1 VKRSL
6 VAATAIASMLVA
18 LLATGLTAGAQDGAG
33 DKLNVYTGT
42 VPAGDVG
49 AIADAGVDRH
59 ELEVNP
65 VRGSRGDKLRVR
77 VEAILSG
84 SQAAELRR
92 DGVDLALKRID
103 GQSVA
108 RRATLQAAAGDGVFR
123 RYAGSGGLKEEFE
136 QAADDNRK
144 ITKLVSIGQTINGQD
159 IVALKVSEDADRSRD
174 GKKPAV
180 LYLGAQHAREWIT
193 PEMIRRLMHHVLDG
207 YAAGN
212 KTMRELL
219 DENELWFVPVANPD
233 GYDFSFEPG
242 QRLWRKNLR
251 DNNGNG
257 TITPG
262 DGVDLNR
269 NYAYKWG
276 YDNEGSSPAPGSETF
291 RGGSPNSEPETQAL
305 DGFAKRIGF
314 EFLVNYHSAAEL
326 LLYGTGWQVAT
337 PTPDHVIYEAMAG
350 DDQNP
355 AIPGYDPDISAELY
369 TTNGDTDSHMTERY
383 GTLGFTPEM
392 STCEAASSV
401 DPNDEWRPEDCGS
414 GFEFPDDEGLVQAEF
429 QKNIPFALAV
439 AKSADDPDDPVS
451 VVGREAEDFRVDK
464 FEVSRGDR
472 QTVAVWAK
480 RALDDVRLR
489 YRINGGRTQ
498 TERVSEWDD
507 GERYGDENDEYYTE
521 LRGVVR
527 GADPGDDVTVWF
539 TGEEDR
545 RGGDDDDDGDDRR
558 GRDDDDDDDRDR
570 DVESERFTYAV
581 ESDTGA
587 DVLVLVNEDYK
598 GFDPLPEPTDG
609 PKYVDQHVAAIEAAG
624 YDADVWDLD
633 ADGVPHDLGVLSH
646 YDAVVWYLGDN
657 RVTRDEEDLVT
668 ESVFGDFP
676 EMGVAERQQYLTMAV
691 RDYLND
697 GGKLIHAGE
706 TTQHQGLPGFT
717 DVIGGL
723 YYAANGDDTSDC
735 FISSNAGFFDDCLIL
750 ADDFRQYW
758 LGAFARTS
766 VGGVT
771 SVEGVADP
779 IDGFQGTLGGPALE
793 DNPVD
798 EAGVFTPTS
807 EVLPPGQF
815 PQFASQGAAD
825 FPHPPVEGSRYAAAR
840 HADDSYMRLTR
851 NTLDLTGATSG
862 QLQFQLN
869 LSSEQGYDHLIVE
882 ARTAGGNDWTTLAT
896 APGSG
901 VASSTTPP
909 SDCQPNGFLLNLH
922 PFLRRYLG
930 GPGCTGP
937 GTTGTW
943 NSITGSTGGWKNVAY
958 DLTPF
963 LGKQVEL
970 SISYVTDPVTGG
982 VGAFVDDTR
991 VVLNGQESSADGFE
1005 GATSEWRPVAPP
1017 AGSPAASARW
1027 VIGGKVDV
1035 FGGTSTEDT
1044 LLLGFGL
1051 EQLETDDQRVDILE
1065 RALGG
1070 LID

>member
-1 VKRSL
+1 
-6 VAATAIASMLVA
+6 MLVA
-18 LLATGLTAGAQDGAG
+18 LLATGLSAGAQDGAG
-33 DKLNVYTGT
+33 DKLDVYTGT
-42 VPAGDVG
+42 VPAGDVDQ
-49 AIADAGVDRH
+49 IAELGVDRH
-59 ELEVNP
+59 ELEVTP
-65 VRGSRGDKLRVR
+65 ARSAKAGRVE

-84 SQAAELRR
+84 AQAAELRR
-92 DGVDLALKRID
+92 EGVDLALKRVD

-123 RYAGSGGLKEEFE
+123 RYAGAGGLKEEFE
-136 QAADDNRK
+136 QAAEANRG
-144 ITKLVSIGQTINGQD
+144 ITKLVSVGETINGQD
-159 IVALKVSEDADRSRD
+159 IIALKVSEDADRTRD

-212 KTMRELL
+212 KTMRDLL

-242 QRLWRKNLR
+242 RRLWRKNLH
-251 DNNGNG
+251 DNNGDG

-269 NYAYKWG
+269 NFAFKWG
-276 YDNEGSSPAPGSETF
+276 YDNEGSSPAFGSETY
-291 RGGSPNSEPETQAL
+291 RGPGPNSEPETQAL
-305 DGFAKRIGF
+305 DAFSKRIGF

-350 DDQNP
+350 DDQTP

-392 STCEAASSV
+392 STCEAASGV

-414 GFEFPDDEGLVQAEF
+414 GFEFPDDEGLVQGEF
-429 QKNIPFALAV
+429 EKNIPFAMAV

-451 VVGREAEDFRVDK
+451 VVGREAEDFRVDT
-464 FEVSRGDR
+464 FDVSRGDP

-489 YRINGGRTQ
+489 YRIDGGRTQ
-498 TERVSEWDD
+498 TARVSEWDD
-507 GERYGDENDEYYTE
+507 GERYGDENDEYYAE

-545 RGGDDDDDGDDRR
+545 RGGN
-558 GRDDDDDDDRDR
+558 DDDDDDRDR
-570 DVESERFTYAV
+570 DVESKRFTYTV
-581 ESDTGA
+581 ESDHGA

-598 GFDPLPEPTDG
+598 GVDPLGAPTDG
-609 PKYVDQHVAAIEAAG
+609 PKYVDEHVAAIEAAG
-624 YDADVWDLD
+624 YDAEVWDLD

-657 RVTRDEEDLVT
+657 RVTRDPEDVVT
-668 ESVFGDFP
+668 ESVFGPFP

-706 TTQHQGLPGFT
+706 TVQHQGLAGFS

-735 FISSNAGFFDDCLIL
+735 FITSSEGFFDDCLIL

-766 VGGVT
+766 TGGV
-771 SVEGVADP
+771 SDVAGIADP
-779 IDGFQGTLGGPALE
+779 ITGFQGRIAGVPS
-793 DNPVD
+793 NPVD

-807 EVLPPGQF
+807 DVLPPAQF
-815 PQFASQGAAD
+815 PQFASEGSVDYA
-825 FPHPPVEGSRYAAAR
+825 FPPVEGDRYAAAL

-851 NTLDLTGATSG
+851 TTLDLSEAESA
-862 QLQFQLN
+862 QLQFQML
-869 LSSEQGYDHLIVE
+869 LSSEQGYDHVIVE
-882 ARTAGGNDWTTLAT
+882 ARTPGQDDDWTTLPT
-896 APGSG
+896 AAGSG
-901 VASSTTPP
+901 LASSTTPP
-909 SDCQPNGFLLNLH
+909 SECQPNGFLLNLH
-922 PFLRRYLG
+922 PFLRHYLG
-930 GPGCTGP
+930 GAGCTQP
-937 GTTGTW
+937 GTTGEW
-943 NSITGSTGGWKNVAY
+943 NSFTGSTDGWQDVAF
-958 DLTPF
+958 DLSDY
-963 LGKQVEL
+963 LGQEVEL

-991 VVLNGQESSADGFE
+991 VVVDGVQSADGFE
-1005 GATSEWRPVAPP
+1005 GTTSEWAPAAPP
-1017 AGSPAASARW
+1017 AGSEDSPGEW
-1027 VIGGKVDV
+1027 QVGGKVDV
-1035 FGGTSTEDT
+1035 IGGTSTEDT

-1051 EQLETDDQRVDILE
+1051 EQLETPAQRADILE

-1070 LID
+1070 LLD

>member
-1 VKRSL
+1 VRRFWVTFL
-6 VAATAIASMLVA
+6 VITSMLVA
-18 LLATGLTAGAQDGAG
+18 LLSTGFTAGAQDSAS
-33 DKLNVYTGT
+33 DKLDVYTGT
-42 VPAGDVG
+42 VPAGDV
-49 AIADAGVDRH
+49 AEIVDLGVDRH
-59 ELEVNP
+59 ELEVTRP
-65 VRGSRGDKLRVR
+65 SSAKDGRVKI
-77 VEAILSG
+77 EAILSG
-84 SQAAELRR
+84 AQVAELRR
-92 DGVDLALKRID
+92 DGVELALKRVD

-123 RYAGSGGLKEEFE
+123 RYSGAGGLREEFE
-136 QAADDNRK
+136 QAADDNRR
-144 ITKLVSIGQTINGQD
+144 ITKLVSIGETINGED
-159 IVALKVSEDADRSRD
+159 IIALKVSENADRSRD

-193 PEMIRRLMHHVLDG
+193 PEMIRRLMHHYLDG

-212 KTMRELL
+212 KTIRDLL

-242 QRLWRKNLR
+242 QRLWRKNLH
-251 DNNGNG
+251 DNNGDGN
-257 TITPG
+257 ITPG

-269 NYAYKWG
+269 NFAFKWG
-276 YDNEGSSPAPGSETF
+276 YDNEGSSPAPGSETY
-291 RGGSPNSEPETQAL
+291 RGTAGNSEPETQAL
-305 DGFAKRIGF
+305 DRFARRVGF
-314 EFLVNYHSAAEL
+314 EFFVNYHSAAEL

-350 DDQNP
+350 DDANP
-355 AIPGYDPDISAELY
+355 AIEGYDPDVSAELY
-369 TTNGDTDSHMTERY
+369 TTNGDTDTHMTENY

-392 STCEAASSV
+392 STCEAASNSV
-401 DPNDEWRPEDCGS
+401 PDDEWVAAECGS

-429 QKNIPFALAV
+429 EKNIPFALSV
-439 AKSADDPDDPVS
+439 AKSAEDPDDPVS
-451 VVGREAEDFRVDK
+451 AVGREAEDFRVDK
-464 FEVSRGDR
+464 FNVSRGDR
-472 QTVAVWAK
+472 QPVAVWAK
-480 RALDDVRLR
+480 RALDDVELK
-489 YRINGGRTQ
+489 YRINGGRTR
-498 TERVSEWDD
+498 TARVSEWEG
-507 GERYGDENDEYYTE
+507 GERYGDENDEYYAE

-527 GADPGDDVTVWF
+527 GADPGDNVTVWF

-545 RGGDDDDDGDDRR
+545 RGG
-558 GRDDDDDDDRDR
+558 RDR
-570 DVESERFTYAV
+570 DVESERFTYTV

-598 GFDPLPEPTDG
+598 GIDPLPQPTDG

-633 ADGVPHDLGVLSH
+633 ADGVPHDLSVLSH

-657 RVTRDEEDLVT
+657 RVTRDPHDLLT
-668 ESVFGDFP
+668 ETWLGVNLP

-706 TTQHQGLPGFT
+706 TVQHQGLPGFS

-723 YYAANGDDTSDC
+723 YYAANGDDTSNC
-735 FISSNAGFFDDCLIL
+735 FITSNEGFFDDCLIL

-766 VGGVT
+766 VGGVE

-779 IDGFQGTLGGPALE
+779 IDGFQGNLGGPALE

-807 EVLPPGQF
+807 EVLPPAQF

-825 FPHPPVEGSRYAAAR
+825 FPHPPVEGTRYAAAR
-840 HADDSYMRLTR
+840 HADESYMRLTR
-851 NTLDLTGATSG
+851 TTLDLSQAQSA
-862 QLQFQLN
+862 QLRFQML
-869 LSSEQGYDHLIVE
+869 LSSEAGFDHLIVE
-882 ARTAGGNDWTTLAT
+882 ARTPGADDWTTLPT
-896 APGSG
+896 APGSD
-901 VASSTTPP
+901 VSTSTAPP
-909 SDCQPNGFLLNLH
+909 AQCQPGGFLLDLH
-922 PFLRRYLG
+922 QFLGHYFS
-930 GPGCTGP
+930 GPGCSQP
-937 GTTGTW
+937 GTSGVW
-943 NSITGSTGGWKNVAY
+943 NSFTGATDGWQEVAF
-958 DLTPF
+958 DLSGY
-963 LGKQVEL
+963 LGEQVEL
-970 SISYVTDPVTGG
+970 SISYVTDDVTGG
-982 VGAFVDDTR
+982 VGAFVDDTS
-991 VVLNGQESSADGFE
+991 VVVDDVESADGFE
-1005 GATSEWRPVAPP
+1005 GATSDWAPVAPP
-1017 AGSPAASARW
+1017 AGSPANSARW
-1027 VIGGKVDV
+1027 RIGEQVDV

-1051 EQLETDDQRVDILE
+1051 EQLETHAQRVDLVD